1 MALQGILLIIITG
14 LLWAAMGVAFS
25 YIAKKSMDFT
35 AVMGLSTLLALLMAW
50 SLVPDYQKVFSQH
63 YDRFP
68 LLAVVLVLS
77 GFLSSLGLIAMQKG
91 MQTGHNGI
99 VWTIGQSALI
109 APYLAGVVIFQEPA
123 TALKI
128 TGMSL
133 VLFSLVI
140 LGITQSSDLPADQ
153 LKNRRRGYLFALL
166 AFTVLA
172 IHQIMATLP
181 SHWQNWT
188 DDARLRVPLLTT
200 GVFLAYPGFC
210 MIKNRYP
217 RRNELSMSLITALIG
232 FPASI
237 TLFKSM
243 DYLEPAQMISLVFPL
258 SVGTCIFSFLLFS
271 LFILREKTSYLSL
284 AGLICG
290 LSGMILTTL

>member
-1 MALQGILLIIITG
+1 MALQGIFLIITTG
-14 LLWAAMGVAFS
+14 ILWAAMGVAFS
-25 YIAKKSMDFT
+25 TIAKKSMDFT

-50 SLVPDYQKVFSQH
+50 SLVPDYQLLSAQP
-63 YDRFP
+63 YDR
-68 LLAVVLVLS
+68 LYAVAGVLIVS

-99 VWTIGQSALI
+99 VWTIGQSALV
-109 APYLAGVVIFQEPA
+109 APYLAGVLIFQEPV
-123 TALKI
+123 TGLRI

-140 LGITQSSDLPADQ
+140 LGITQSSDRPSDQ
-153 LKNRRRGYLFALL
+153 LKNRRQGYRFGLL
-166 AFTVLA
+166 AFAVLA

-181 SHWQNWT
+181 SHWQNWA
-188 DDARLRVPLLTT
+188 DDAHLRVPLLTT

-210 MIKNRYP
+210 IIKNRYP
-217 RRNELSMSLITALIG
+217 RRNELLMSLGTALIG

-237 TLFKSM
+237 ALFKSM
-243 DYLEPAQMISLVFPL
+243 DYLEPVQMVSLVFPL
-258 SVGTCIFSFLLFS
+258 SVGTCIFSFILFS
-271 LFILREKTSYLSL
+271 LFILKEKTSYLSI

-290 LSGMILTTL
+290 LSGMILTSL

>member
-1 MALQGILLIIITG
+1 MALQGILLIIVTG

-35 AVMGLSTLLALLMAW
+35 AVMGLSTLVALVMAW
-50 SLVPDYQKVFSQH
+50 NLVPDYQVLLSQG
-63 YDRFP
+63 YERLP
-68 LLAVVLVLS
+68 GLATVLVLS

-109 APYLAGVVIFQEPA
+109 APYLAGVLIFQEPV
-123 TALKI
+123 TDLRM

-140 LGITQSSDLPADQ
+140 LGITQSRDRPADQ
-153 LKNRRRGYLFALL
+153 LKNRRQGYLFGLL
-166 AFTVLA
+166 AFAVLA

-181 SHWQNWT
+181 SHWHNWT

-210 MIKNRYP
+210 IIKNRYP
-217 RRNELSMSLITALIG
+217 RRNELLMSLGTALIG

-237 TLFKSM
+237 ALFKSM
-243 DYLEPAQMISLVFPL
+243 DYLEPVQMVSLVFPL

-271 LFILREKTSYLSL
+271 FFILKEKTSYLSL